1 MEELQEVKNQI
12 KEFVKVCNHE
22 KSLELLEKLATGKML
37 RSKLIL
43 KIAGISIESIKL
55 CAVVEMIH
63 AASLLHDDV
72 IDEANTRRGRPSVN
86 ALYDNKTAIMF
97 RDILYSRAFTELS
110 QMDKN
115 IAYTISNA
123 VTLLS
128 IGEMIDVDLTNT
140 FNKSYDKYLDMIYK
154 KTASLI
160 EASSKAAAILSKKDE
175 NKYALYGKNLGLA
188 FQMVDDILDIT
199 QDSKTL
205 GKPAMLDFVEGKVTI
220 PYLLLYERIENKT
233 KLEALYKKELTK
245 IFFKS
250 TCSSFKSKLGRLRQI
265 NRLSSRTCKFC
276 LAQCHIFSKDSLS
289 SFLIDNNKPYPCPS
303 EWDIPLFP
311 VSITRPLWSTN
322 LAL

>member
-1 MEELQEVKNQI
+1 MEELEKVKNQI
-12 KEFVKVCNHE
+12 REFVSVCNHQ

-72 IDEANTRRGRPSVN
+72 IDEANTRRGQPSVN

-97 RDILYSRAFTELS
+97 GDILYSRAFTELS
-110 QMDKN
+110 QMDKQ

-128 IGEMIDVDLTNT
+128 IGEMMDVDLTNT

-233 KLEALYKKELTK
+233 KLEALYKKELTIDESLWIK
-245 IFFKS
+245 EQMIITKALEDSIALAKQIGNIAIDAVKDEEDSETLIFIMKAMIEREF
-250 TCSSFKSKLGRLRQI
+250 
-265 NRLSSRTCKFC
+265 
-276 LAQCHIFSKDSLS
+276 
-289 SFLIDNNKPYPCPS
+289 
-303 EWDIPLFP
+303 
-311 VSITRPLWSTN
+311 
-322 LAL
+322 

>member
-43 KIAGISIESIKL
+43 KIAGVNEESIKL

-72 IDEANTRRGRPSVN
+72 IDEADTRRGQPSVN
-86 ALYDNKTAIMF
+86 ALYDNKTSIMF
-97 RDILYSRAFTELS
+97 GDILYSRAFTELS
-110 QMDKN
+110 QMDKRV
-115 IAYTISNA
+115 AYTISNA

-128 IGEMIDVDLTNT
+128 IGEMIDVDLTNS
-140 FNKSYDKYLDMIYK
+140 FNKSYDLYLDMIYK

-160 EASSKAAAILSKKDE
+160 EASAKAAAIIAGLNE
-175 NKYALYGKNLGLA
+175 EIYALYGKNLGLA

-199 QDSKTL
+199 QDSATL

-220 PYLLLYERIENKT
+220 PYLLLHERIEDKF
-233 KLEALYKKELTK
+233 KLESLYKKELNQEE
-245 IFFKS
+245 
-250 TCSSFKSKLGRLRQI
+250 SSWIKEQMQI
-265 NRLSSRTCKFC
+265 TNALNDSILQAK
-276 LAQCHIFSKDSLS
+276 AIGNEAINAVIDEKDSQTLVMIMKAMIERE
-289 SFLIDNNKPYPCPS
+289 F
-303 EWDIPLFP
+303 
-311 VSITRPLWSTN
+311 
-322 LAL
+322 